1 MATNGISPDFASAV
15 KFAEGACF
23 WTNFSDNVQF
33 PTTAVEKMST
43 LPGWE
48 SLGEPDEVGFPESKK
63 SNSKFKKGGHLVN
76 FVALGGETEFTF
88 KASFLEADR
97 ASVNKLR
104 YGLSAVDAGEDGS
117 FKAINVTQDAGRPIV
132 VPLVVDFVEDSG
144 HLVRYVLKRA
154 AVSGF
159 DTISNKPGDA
169 KVIGFTFTALDSKD
183 GSAFYQILRA
193 KKMAVVSVETHRA
206 NL

>member
-1 MATNGISPDFASAV
+1 MDTTGISPDFASAV

-23 WTNFSDNVQF
+23 WTNFSKDVQY
-33 PTTAVEKMST
+33 PTSAVEKMST
-43 LPGWE
+43 LAGWE
-48 SLGEPDEVGFPESKK
+48 SLGEPDEIGFPESKK

-104 YGLSAVDAGEDGS
+104 YGLSAVETSEDGS

-132 VPLVVDFVEDSG
+132 VPLVVDFIEDSG
-144 HLVRYVLKRA
+144 HLLRHIIKRA
-154 AVSGF
+154 AVSAF
-159 DTISNKPGDA
+159 DTVSNKPGDA
-169 KVIGFTFTALDSKD
+169 KIVGFTFTALDSKD

-193 KKMAVVSVETHRA
+193 KKTAGVSADTSH
-206 NL
+206 LG

>member
-1 MATNGISPDFASAV
+1 MDTNDINPDFASAV

-23 WTNFSDNVQF
+23 WTNFSKNPQF
-33 PTTAVEKMST
+33 PTSAVDKMST

-48 SLGEPDEVGFPESKK
+48 SLGEPDEIGFPESKK

-104 YGLSAVDAGEDGS
+104 YGLSAVESSDDGS

-132 VPLVVDFVEDSG
+132 VPLVVDFIEDSG
-144 HLVRYVLKRA
+144 HLLRHIIKRA

-159 DTISNKPGDA
+159 DTVSNKPGDA
-169 KVIGFTFTALDSKD
+169 KIVGFTFTALDSKD
-183 GSAFYQILRA
+183 GSAFYQIFRA
-193 KKMAVVSVETHRA
+193 KKLLEASVSSNH
-206 NL
+206 LG

>member
-1 MATNGISPDFASAV
+1 MTISGINPDFASAV

-23 WTNFSDNVQF
+23 WTNFSKNPQF
-33 PTTAVEKMST
+33 PTSAVDKMST
-43 LPGWE
+43 LAGWE

-76 FVALGGETEFTF
+76 FVPLGGETEFTF
-88 KASFLEADR
+88 KASFLEAAR

-104 YGLSAVDAGEDGS
+104 YGVNAVEVGEDGS

-132 VPLVVDFVEDSG
+132 VPIVVDLIEDSG
-144 HLVRYVLKRA
+144 YLVRYLLKRA

-159 DTISNKPGDA
+159 DTVSNKPGDA
-169 KVIGFTFTALDSKD
+169 KIVGFTFTALDSKD
-183 GSAFYQILRA
+183 GSAFYQIFRA
-193 KKMAVVSVETHRA
+193 KKLLEASVSSNH
-206 NL
+206 LG